1 MIIKEKMVCLG
12 KIGFIALGDSCGKS
26 PSKSI
31 KVNVNSTSIT
41 NLNQSLKS
49 IQSQET
55 NTALNQ
61 VQDVV
66 IKGACC
72 QPLEISQ
79 KLKAVVVDE
88 SKMSVTFK
96 TQMAKNLS
104 NDISSMMKGV
114 EDNINGLL
122 KSDKGTQLKAAV
134 DMTLTKM
141 NSENKIANIISE
153 KVSKTVASQ
162 GQKIYIDCGSG
173 DIPTPPAPS
182 SENMPDTGCYIS
194 QNFVFEQVT
203 NNVMEAV
210 FNTISN
216 DSNVKNILA
225 GISREM
231 EETQKEENV
240 EVKVSIDTF
249 LGINKVLAGL
259 IGGFLIF
266 VLIVVILLS

>member
-1 MIIKEKMVCLG
+1 MVCLG
-12 KIGFIALGDSCGKS
+12 KIGFISLGNDCAPS
-26 PSKSI
+26 SKSI

-61 VQDVV
+61 VQNVS
-66 IKGACC
+66 IKGGCC

-88 SKMSVTFK
+88 SKMSVTFR
-96 TQMAKNLS
+96 TQMAKNLT

-114 EDNINGLL
+114 EDNINNLL
-122 KSDKGTQLKAAV
+122 KGDKGTQLKASV
-134 DMTLTKM
+134 DMKLTKM

-162 GQKIYIDCGSG
+162 GQKVIIDCGSG
-173 DIPTPPAPS
+173 DIPTPPPPS
-182 SENMPDTGCYIS
+182 SEPDTGCYIT
-194 QNFVFEQVT
+194 QEFVFEQVT

-225 GISREM
+225 DISREM
-231 EETQKEENV
+231 EEAPKTENI
-240 EVKVSIDTF
+240 EVNISIDKF
-249 LGINKVLAGL
+249 LGINKVLAGI

-266 VLIVVILLS
+266 VLVIVILLS

>member
-1 MIIKEKMVCLG
+1 MVCLG
-12 KIGFIALGDSCGKS
+12 KIGFIALGDDCGKS

-31 KVNVNSTSIT
+31 KVNVSSTSVT

-61 VQDVV
+61 AQTVI
-66 IKGACC
+66 IKGGCC

-114 EDNINGLL
+114 EDNINSLL
-122 KSDKGTQLKAAV
+122 KGDKGTQLKAAV
-134 DMTLTKM
+134 DTKLTKM

-153 KVSKTVASQ
+153 KVSNTVASQ

-173 DIPTPPAPS
+173 DVPTPSPPAS
-182 SENMPDTGCYIS
+182 QNMPDTGCYIT
-194 QNFVFEQVT
+194 QDFVFEQVT

-210 FNTISN
+210 FNNISN
-216 DSNVKNILA
+216 DDNVKNILA
-225 GISREM
+225 RISKEM
-231 EETQKEENV
+231 EETQKEENI
-240 EVKVSIDTF
+240 EVKASIDTF
-249 LGINKVLAGL
+249 LGINKVFAGL

-266 VLIVVILLS
+266 VLIVVILVS

>member
-12 KIGFIALGDSCGKS
+12 KIGFIALGDDCGKS
-26 PSKSI
+26 PSKSV
-31 KVNVNSTSIT
+31 KVNVSSTSVT

-49 IQSQET
+49 IQTQET

-61 VQDVV
+61 IQDVV

-88 SKMSVTFK
+88 TKMSVTFK

-114 EDNINGLL
+114 EDNINSLL

-153 KVSKTVASQ
+153 KVAKTVASQ

-173 DIPTPPAPS
+173 DIPTPPPLS
-182 SENMPDTGCYIS
+182 SMPDTGCYIT
-194 QNFVFEQVT
+194 QDFVFEQVT

-216 DSNVKNILA
+216 DDNVKNILA
-225 GISREM
+225 DISKDM
-231 EETQKEENV
+231 EETKKEENI

-249 LGINKVLAGL
+249 LGINKVFAGL
-259 IGGFLIF
+259 IGGILFFI
-266 VLIVVILLS
+266 LIVVILLS

>member
-1 MIIKEKMVCLG
+1 MVCLG
-12 KIGFIALGDSCGKS
+12 KIGFIELGDSCGKS
-26 PSKSI
+26 PSTKSI

-66 IKGACC
+66 IKGSCC

-79 KLKAVVVDE
+79 NLKAVVVDE
-88 SKMSVTFK
+88 SKMSVTFR

-173 DIPTPPAPS
+173 DIPTPLS
-182 SENMPDTGCYIS
+182 SENMPDTGCYIT
-194 QNFVFEQVT
+194 QKFVFEQVT

-216 DSNVKNILA
+216 DGNVKNILA
-225 GISREM
+225 GISRKM
-231 EETQKEENV
+231 EERQKVENI
-240 EVKVSIDTF
+240 EVKATIDTF
-249 LGINKVLAGL
+249 LGIDKLFSGL

-266 VLIVVILLS
+266 ILIIVILVS